1 MQPEEAKEE
10 DEDQDIDLE
19 DISISLLSI
28 PDEPTARKN
37 LHFNPKSCQELFIRN
52 IMTVA
57 CEPEREDS
65 EIQTLIESV
74 RERSKSV
81 AVELPVALSVHEEVK
96 EE

>member
-1 MQPEEAKEE
+1 
-10 DEDQDIDLE
+10 
-19 DISISLLSI
+19 
-28 PDEPTARKN
+28 
-37 LHFNPKSCQELFIRN
+37 
-52 IMTVA
+52 MTVA

-96 EE
+96 DEEAVEEA